1 VKIPIRWSLDAGDAR
16 AQLKEWQQLL
26 GRVDHQDRV
35 SSTRLELSPL
45 DEFDIAELVQL
56 ARREVACCPFFTFTI
71 EIGHERLVLAIE
83 VPDEAVE
90 VLDELIAG
98 ARPTRG

>member
-1 VKIPIRWSLDAGDAR
+1 MKIPIACSLDAGDAK

-26 GRVDHQDRV
+26 GRVDHRDRV

-45 DEFDIAELVQL
+45 EGSDIAELVQL

-71 EIGHERLVLAIE
+71 EIGHERLILAVE

-90 VLDELIAG
+90 VLDELMAD
-98 ARPTRG
+98 ARPT